1 MFFHLL
7 SPGLS
12 NQSTHFNLPPHG
24 NERHSRIFLRRQ
36 DQKTKKNGGY
46 YLERQG
52 APGGLRLC
60 RAARQGCRGHAD
72 GRSAGPVWDQ
82 CCAEV
87 GREGKVCVWFFFVLV
102 LVLVNLPLPDPIC
115 AVIPIGWLSVH
126 GIANKYH
133 GYGLA
138 VDTPAGPPGS
148 LSAVDIV
155 TETDFKVEE
164 FIRTTIAKKYPSH
177 G

>member
-1 MFFHLL
+1 MNDKELQEAYDFAVQL
-7 SPGLS
+7 GK
-12 NQSTHFNLPPHG
+12 
-24 NERHSRIFLRRQ
+24 
-36 DQKTKKNGGY
+36 DA
-46 YLERQG
+46 G
-52 APGGLRLC
+52 AMLMD
-60 RAARQGCRGHAD
+60 AARARFGT
-72 GRSAGPVWDQ
+72 SAAQKSVEKER
-82 CCAEV
+82 C
-87 GREGKVCVWFFFVLV
+87 VCGFFFVLV